1 MLDFEEQWKELM
13 EEGAFS
19 ESGKI
24 TLQSGLSF
32 ALSGIF
38 FSGTYDDNY
47 EPTKYAG
54 STYDTKEWFQV
65 SSLSIPEEVT
75 TPWQDL
81 KYAILVLPARG
92 SFKVSEVKG
101 KRGGM
106 LTLFIKESEK

>member
-38 FSGTYDDNY
+38 FSGTYDNY

-75 TPWQDL
+75 KPWSDL
-81 KYAILVLPARG
+81 LYAILVLPARG